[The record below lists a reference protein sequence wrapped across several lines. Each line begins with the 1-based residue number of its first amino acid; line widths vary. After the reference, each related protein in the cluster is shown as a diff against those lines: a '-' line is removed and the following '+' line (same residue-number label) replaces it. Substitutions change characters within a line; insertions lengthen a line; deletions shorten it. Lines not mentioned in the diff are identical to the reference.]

1 MKKTLYEQLDIH
13 ETASHEVNNIG
24 LPKAQPSKS
33 EELGFG
39 FYNQSM
45 YLYSL
50 RMLINYKNKF
60 KTVIKFNIYDSIYL
74 VTNRTHYII
83 LSAN

>member
-1 MKKTLYEQLDIH
+1 MKKILYEQLDIQ

-50 RMLINYKNKF
+50 CMLINYKNKF
-60 KTVIKFNIYDSIYL
+60 KTVINIQL
-74 VTNRTHYII
+74 
-83 LSAN
+83 L

>member
-13 ETASHEVNNIG
+13 ETASHEVKNIG
-24 LPKAQPSKS
+24 LAKAQPQKS

-50 RMLINYKNKF
+50 CMLINYKNKF
-60 KTVIKFNIYDSIYL
+60 KTVIKINIYD
-74 VTNRTHYII
+74 
-83 LSAN
+83 

>member
-13 ETASHEVNNIG
+13 ETASHEVKNIG
-24 LPKAQPSKS
+24 LAKAQPSKS

-50 RMLINYKNKF
+50 CILTSHGNKF
-60 KTVIKFNIYDSIYL
+60 KTAINIQL
-74 VTNRTHYII
+74 
-83 LSAN
+83 L